1 MNAMKSLTSKAN
13 LPNGNTLALLLSLSF
28 ALFAAAC
35 GGGGT
40 TPTPP
45 PPTGGFSVT
54 NLKGQYAFS
63 MSGEDGSTGSFFA
76 RVGSFSADGNGNIT
90 GGIEDVNI
98 NGVAETFAF
107 SQSTYTVNADGR
119 GILNLI
125 NGTGQLSFSITMISP
140 TQGVIAET
148 DLNATAS
155 GTFVLQDSTTFN
167 AGAFNGNYVFDF
179 SGLDAN
185 GAPDSLVGQLQANG
199 SGGLAG
205 MLDEND
211 GAVLSGPQS
220 MVSSAYQVDS
230 TNGPTTGRGALTFTA
245 NGVVHNYVFYTVNGS
260 RLRMMET
267 TSSGA
272 LTVGDATVQSS
283 VPTTNATFNGSFV
296 FLATGSSTG
305 GAITRIGRFTAGGN
319 GALSNVFANT
329 NDAGLVAQVPK
340 GSLTATTYAIDSNFP
355 GSGRGTVTFT
365 DSSLGTYSFIFYLSS
380 ASGGVIQDVS
390 KNQVADG
397 TLQLQTGGPF
407 SLGSLAGDY
416 AANFTGVSS
425 NSSNNST
432 GEEDYVGHLNFASS
446 SAGGNVSGAVDFS
459 EFSSNQGAFFNIVVS
474 GNGLTVGGD
483 GTTSSGTRNALQ
495 LKLNATPSSTL
506 NFVAYLVNS
515 QTMVVAGTDTNRT
528 ISGTITLQAP

>member
-1 MNAMKSLTSKAN
+1 MNSAASRTNSVNRNILTLLFSISL
-13 LPNGNTLALLLSLSF
+13 

-40 TPTPP
+40 TPAPP
-45 PPTGGFSVT
+45 PPTGGFSAT

-63 MSGEDGSTGSFFA
+63 MSGEDGSTGGFFA

-98 NGVAETFAF
+98 NGVAEALAF
-107 SQSTYTVNADGR
+107 SQSTYSIQADGR

-125 NGTGQLSFSITMISP
+125 NSTGQLSFSITMISP

-185 GAPDSLVGQLQANG
+185 QAPDSIVGQLQPNG
-199 SGGLAG
+199 GGGLAG

-211 GAVLSGPQS
+211 DAALSGPQS
-220 MVSSAYQVDS
+220 LGGAAYQFDS
-230 TNGPTTGRGALTFTA
+230 TNGPTTGRGALTFA
-245 NGVVHNYVFYTVNGS
+245 VNGVVRNYVFYIVNGS

-267 TSSGA
+267 SASGA
-272 LTVGDATVQSS
+272 LTVGDATAQSS

-296 FLATGSSTG
+296 FLAIGSSTG

-319 GALSNVFANT
+319 GAISNVFADT

-340 GSLTATTYAIDSNFP
+340 GSLTATTYAIDTNFP

-407 SLGSLAGDY
+407 SLGTLGGDY
-416 AANFTGVSS
+416 AAVLTGVSS
-425 NSSNNST
+425 NGSTQET

-446 SAGGNVSGAVDFS
+446 SAGGNVSGVVDFS

-506 NFVAYLVNS
+506 NFVAYIVNS
-515 QTMVVAGTDTNRT
+515 QTMVVAGTDSNRT

>member
-1 MNAMKSLTSKAN
+1 MNRATSEVASAKKD
-13 LPNGNTLALLLSLSF
+13 TRALLLALSF
-28 ALFAAAC
+28 TLFAAAC

-40 TPTPP
+40 PPAPP
-45 PPTGGFSVT
+45 PPTGGFSVSS
-54 NLKGQYAFS
+54 LKGQYAFS
-63 MSGEDGSTGSFFA
+63 MSGADGSTGGFFA

-90 GGIEDVNI
+90 TGIEDVNI

-107 SQSTYTVNADGR
+107 SQSTYTVQADGR
-119 GILNLI
+119 GIINLT
-125 NGTGQLSFSITMISP
+125 NSTGQISFSITMISP
-140 TQGVIAET
+140 TRGVIAET

-155 GTFVLQDSTTFN
+155 GTFVLQDSTSFN
-167 AGAFNGNYVFDF
+167 IGAFNGNYVFDF

-185 GAPDSLVGQLQANG
+185 DVPDSLVGQLQPNG
-199 SGGLAG
+199 GGGLAG

-211 GAVLSGPQS
+211 GAALSGPLS
-220 MVSSAYQVDS
+220 LGGAAYQFDS
-230 TNGPTTGRGALTFTA
+230 TNGPTTGRGALTFA
-245 NGVVHNYVFYTVNGS
+245 VNGVVRNYVFYIVNGS
-260 RLRMMET
+260 RVRMMET

-319 GALSNVFANT
+319 GALSNISADT

-340 GSLTATTYAIDSNFP
+340 GSLSLTTYAIDTNFP

-365 DSSLGTYSFIFYLSS
+365 DSSLGTFSFIFYLSS

-407 SLGSLAGDY
+407 TLAGLAGDY
-416 AANFTGVSS
+416 ATGLTGVSS
-425 NSSNNST
+425 NGST
-432 GEEDYVGHLNFASS
+432 GVTAEEDYAGHLNFASS
-446 SAGGNVSGAVDFS
+446 GAGGNVNGALDFS

-474 GNGLTVGGD
+474 GNGLSIGGD
-483 GTTSSGTRNALQ
+483 GTTSSGTRNTLQ
-495 LKLNATPSSTL
+495 LKLNSTPSSTL
-506 NFVAYLVNS
+506 NFVAYIVNS

-528 ISGTITLQAP
+528 ISGTITLQVP

>member
-1 MNAMKSLTSKAN
+1 MNSATSKTNSPAKSF
-13 LPNGNTLALLLSLSF
+13 LALVLSSAF
-28 ALFAAAC
+28 TLFAAAC

-45 PPTGGFSVT
+45 PPVGGFSVA

-63 MSGEDGSTGSFFA
+63 MSGESGATGGFFA
-76 RVGSFSADGNGNIT
+76 RVGSFSADGTGNIT

-98 NGVAETFAF
+98 NGVAQTFTF
-107 SQSTYTVNADGR
+107 SGSTYTVQADGR

-140 TQGVIAET
+140 TQGLIAET

-155 GTFVLQDSTTFN
+155 GSFVLQDSTTFN

-185 GAPDSLVGQLQANG
+185 NVPDSLVGQLQANG
-199 SGGLAG
+199 SGGLGG

-211 GAVLSGPQS
+211 GAVLSGPQVMAS
-220 MVSSAYQVDS
+220 AAYQMDS
-230 TNGPTTGRGALTFTA
+230 TNGPTSGRGALTFTT
-245 NGVVHNYVFYTVNGS
+245 NGIVHDYVFYIVNGS
-260 RLRMMET
+260 RLRMMES

-283 VPTTNATFNGSFV
+283 VPTTNATLNGSFV
-296 FLATGSSTG
+296 FLATGSGTG

-319 GALSNVFANT
+319 GAISNVYADT
-329 NDAGLVAQVPK
+329 NDAGTVAQVPK
-340 GSLTATTYAIDSNFP
+340 GTLSATTYAIDTNFP
-355 GSGRGTVTFT
+355 GSGRGILTFT
-365 DSSLGTYSFIFYLSS
+365 DSSLGTFSFVIYLGS

-425 NSSNNST
+425 NGATGAT

-446 SAGGNVSGAVDFS
+446 GSGGNASGTVDFS

-474 GNGLTVGGD
+474 GNGLTIGGD
-483 GTTSSGTRNALQ
+483 GTTASGTRNALQ
-495 LKLNATPSSTL
+495 LKLNTSPASTL
-506 NFVAYLVNS
+506 NFVPYIVNS
-515 QTMVVAGTDTNRT
+515 QTMVVAGTDANRT